1 MTILSPVEI
10 FSREMTGVASKYL
23 EADIQAHFKL
33 MAENI
38 MPGGRSVQ
46 LIKNWSL
53 LNSKSFS
60 FTLLAKSFDTP
71 TL

>member
-1 MTILSPVEI
+1 MTILSPVEM
-10 FSREMTGVASKYL
+10 FSREMTGVAGKPL

-38 MPGGRSVQ
+38 TPGGRSVQ

-53 LNSKSFS
+53 LNSKPF
-60 FTLLAKSFDTP
+60 
-71 TL
+71 